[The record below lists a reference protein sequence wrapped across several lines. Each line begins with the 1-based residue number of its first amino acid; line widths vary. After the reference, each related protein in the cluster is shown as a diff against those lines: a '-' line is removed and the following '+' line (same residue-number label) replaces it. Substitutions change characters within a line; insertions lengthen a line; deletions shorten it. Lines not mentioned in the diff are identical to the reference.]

1 MIAPELPSTS
11 SALRLAR
18 DLKSRNKQELIELL
32 GARSFS
38 APTVRDFF
46 DLADALLADSSIM
59 DALALVPRT
68 TLVRLAS
75 AELVPQDGLL
85 VRLGLAIA
93 LPDGTLEPMDEVTQ
107 AARALCESKQISATD
122 QPPPDSTK
130 TGSATSN
137 DISEQ
142 PILEQAGIE
151 RGLTLATALD
161 ELLTN
166 ISSRPARRMNTGT
179 LAATDATRLSLTIEH
194 TGLPIMSA
202 IELTQHSGLLA
213 LVDGWWMPSPDME
226 TWRAGAP
233 AQRWVD
239 LAFGWR
245 SALDSRVVEI
255 LFARSGWGESLDAYI
270 RWLFPVGAQWII
282 DLTVR
287 AIADAEH
294 LGLCIGGARQPIT
307 AAILENDSPASR
319 ELVLARATK
328 ALPDPVEVVY
338 VQNDLTIVA
347 PGMLR
352 PEAEQLLR
360 RICDVEHSGLASTF
374 RLNATRITTAIANGM
389 TSGEI
394 IEQLQG
400 LSATPLPQPVV
411 YLIEDTGARFGGVRV
426 RPWGTG
432 ALVTARD
439 EALLD
444 LLIAD
449 SALAS
454 LAWARVSETTASTRQ
469 DPMTTQELLVS
480 QKHPA
485 VLEDDDGRLVVTR
498 PAMAL
503 PIASR
508 APAVPVL
515 HAFVDRLIASTATD
529 TGSISNLDDAVAW
542 RERQISVAIREK
554 SSLEVT
560 FDMPDGSSKSLT
572 IIPLSL
578 ANGRLRAKDMV
589 TEVERTLPMA
599 SISGLVTPVA

>member
-1 MIAPELPSTS
+1 M
-11 SALRLAR
+11 
-18 DLKSRNKQELIELL
+18 
-32 GARSFS
+32 
-38 APTVRDFF
+38 RDFF
-46 DLADALLADSSIM
+46 DLADALLAESSII

-68 TLVRLAS
+68 TLVRLA
-75 AELVPQDGLL
+75 AADVLPQDGLL
-85 VRLGLAIA
+85 IRLGLAIES
-93 LPDGTLEPMDEVTQ
+93 PGGTFEPMDEVTQ
-107 AARALCESKQISATD
+107 AARTLCESARITATD
-122 QPPPDSTK
+122 DPPLDST
-130 TGSATSN
+130 ATVS
-137 DISEQ
+137 DAKKKATHEQ
-142 PILEQAGIE
+142 TLEQAGIE
-151 RGLTLATALD
+151 RGLALATALD

-179 LAATDATRLSLTIEH
+179 LAATDASRLSLTIEH

-202 IELTQHSGLLA
+202 IELTQHSELLV
-213 LVDGWWMPSPDME
+213 LIDGWWMPSPSME
-226 TWRAGAP
+226 AWRAGPP

-245 SALDSRVVEI
+245 NALDSRVVEI
-255 LFARSGWGESLDAYI
+255 LMTRSSWGESLGAYI
-270 RWLFPVGAQWII
+270 RWLYPVGTQWII
-282 DLTVR
+282 DLTAR

-294 LGLCIGGARQPIT
+294 LGLCLEGVRQPI
-307 AAILENDSPASR
+307 AAALLESDSPTSR
-319 ELVLARATK
+319 EAVLARAAD

-352 PEAEQLLR
+352 AEAEQLLR

-389 TSGEI
+389 TAASI
-394 IEQLQG
+394 IEQLQR

-411 YLIEDTGARFGGVRV
+411 YVIEDTGARFGGVRV

-439 EALLD
+439 DALLD

-454 LAWARVSETTASTRQ
+454 LAWERVSGTTATTRQ

-480 QKHPA
+480 EKHPA
-485 VLEDDDGRLVVTR
+485 VLEDDEGRLVVLR

-508 APAVPVL
+508 PPAVPVL
-515 HAFVDRLIASTATD
+515 HAFVVRLMASTATD

-554 SSLEVT
+554 SSLEIT

-599 SISGLVTPVA
+599 SISGLATPVA